1 MFWDVFL
8 DPLRAALSNNITE
21 WVIGSILVA
30 FVATK
35 AYAMVSGWEVEARQ
49 QINFG
54 VTVFLLL
61 FGLFY
66 LT

>member
-8 DPLRAALSNNITE
+8 DPLRDALSNNIAD
-21 WVIGSILVA
+21 WVCGSILVA
-30 FVATK
+30 FVTTK
-35 AYAMVSGWEVEARQ
+35 VYAMVSGWEVETRQ

-61 FGLFY
+61 VGLFY
-66 LT
+66 LP